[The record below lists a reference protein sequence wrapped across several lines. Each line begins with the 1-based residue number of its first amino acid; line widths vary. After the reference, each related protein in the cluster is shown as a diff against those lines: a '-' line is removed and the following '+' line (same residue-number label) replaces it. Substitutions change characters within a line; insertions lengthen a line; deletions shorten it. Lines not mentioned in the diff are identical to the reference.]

1 MRETVEILVVD
12 DRKENHLVI
21 ESILSEEPVVIVK
34 AFSGDE
40 ALALCVDHDF
50 ALILMDVQMPGMDG
64 FETAELLRGIKK
76 TRRIP
81 IVFVTAISKEKKSV
95 FRGYEVG
102 AVDYLFKPV
111 DPIVLKSKV
120 RVFCDLYRQRR
131 TIERQRIDLERK
143 VRELS
148 EMREE
153 KEALESISLEDPL
166 TKIYNRR
173 GVEQLLAGHFG
184 NCMRYQLDLSV
195 ILFDIDHF
203 KNYNDHYGHIAGDE
217 VLRQLAK
224 NARETLYRP
233 EDFVGRY
240 GGEEFIVVLPNTTY
254 EGAMEVAERI
264 QSQFDDLNLEHAYNE
279 NFGRVTV
286 SMGVVT
292 TVPQMGD
299 EPEMLVDLA
308 DRLMYEAKRSGRNRC
323 VGREVALGEVRE
335 PHEPREARD

>member
-21 ESILSEEPVVIVK
+21 ESILSDEPVVIVK
-34 AFSGDE
+34 AHSGEE
-40 ALALCVDHDF
+40 ALALCTDHDF

-76 TRRIP
+76 TRQIP

-102 AVDYLFKPV
+102 AVDYLFKPI

-131 TIERQRIDLERK
+131 TIERQRADLERK
-143 VRELS
+143 IRELT

-173 GVEQLLAGHFG
+173 GVEQLLEGHFG
-184 NCMRYQLDLSV
+184 SCMRYQLNLSV

-217 VLRQLAK
+217 VLRKLAAHAK
-224 NARETLYRP
+224 DVLYRP
-233 EDFVGRY
+233 EDFIGRY
-240 GGEEFIVVLPNTTY
+240 GGEEFIIVLPNTDHA
-254 EGAMEVAERI
+254 GALEVAERV
-264 QSQFDDLNLEHAYNE
+264 QKDFDTLDLKHEYNE
-279 NFGRVTV
+279 SFGRVTV

-292 TVPQMGD
+292 TIPQPGD
-299 EPEMLVDLA
+299 EPEMLVNLA
-308 DRLMYEAKRSGRNRC
+308 DRFMYEAKRSGRNRI
-323 VGREVALGEVRE
+323 VSEEVELIEGTEGQF
-335 PHEPREARD
+335 